1 MLTATRFDVNVSILF
16 TKHPLPERPSVAAD
30 AGFDAVECWWP
41 FATPTPPD
49 LDLDGVLAALDADG
63 HPGYVGL
70 EIRPSGP
77 TVDSFDWLPRDRPA
91 SPTGARRQPWGG
103 TR

>member
-16 TKHPLPERPSVAAD
+16 PEHPLPERPSSRPMPGSMPSSV
-30 AGFDAVECWWP
+30 GGRLP
-41 FATPTPPD
+41 RPRRLT
-49 LDLDGVLAALDADG
+49 LDLDGVLAALDAG
-63 HPGYVGL
+63 GYPGYVGL
-70 EIRPSGP
+70 ENRPSGP
-77 TVDSFDWLPRDRPA
+77 TVDSFDWLPRDHPA